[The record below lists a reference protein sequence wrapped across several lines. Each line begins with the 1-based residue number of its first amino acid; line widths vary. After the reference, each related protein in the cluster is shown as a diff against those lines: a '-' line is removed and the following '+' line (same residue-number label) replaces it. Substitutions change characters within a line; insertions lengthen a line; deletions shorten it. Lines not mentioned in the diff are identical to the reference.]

1 MSKIKVTLKKS
12 LIGGTESMRRNVE
25 SLGLKKINSCAIHN
39 DTPGHQGDDP
49 CGSSS
54 GIRGRDQRIKEG
66 IAMNLHEIKP
76 PEGAKRGTKRI
87 GRGIGSGH
95 GKTLYPGP

>member
-39 DTPGHQGDDP
+39 DTPA
-49 CGSSS
+49 
-54 GIRGRDQRIKEG
+54 IRGMIHVVRHLVSVE
-66 IAMNLHEIKP
+66 EIND
-76 PEGAKRGTKRI
+76 
-87 GRGIGSGH
+87 
-95 GKTLYPGP
+95 